1 VNVGAREGTPA
12 DLAGVPPDLRRVV
25 LHPPGPRMQLAM
37 LSLVGARDPPVAVE
51 QDQQKFLKLVDELN
65 QLLEVGDQRLKDIR
79 LQNQRLN
86 EANEEKDK

>member
-1 VNVGAREGTPA
+1 MTEKSDNARIHE
-12 DLAGVPPDLRRVV
+12 LCCLI
-25 LHPPGPRMQLAM
+25 
-37 LSLVGARDPPVAVE
+37 AVE